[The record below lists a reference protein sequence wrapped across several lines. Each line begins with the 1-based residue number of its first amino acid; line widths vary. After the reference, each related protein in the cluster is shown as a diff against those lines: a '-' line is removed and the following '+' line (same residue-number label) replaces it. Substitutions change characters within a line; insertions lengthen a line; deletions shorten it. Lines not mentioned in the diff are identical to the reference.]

1 MSDLENRKSTAS
13 QNPSARHDSMGAAEV
28 FEQLLEVFRSGNP
41 QPLNDLLS
49 EDAVVE
55 FPFAPP
61 SRPRRVEGKSNIMKY
76 LQAIQGNISITSFS
90 DVEIHRMIDPDC
102 VVVEMTGHGTVL
114 ATGAAYERRYIEVFR
129 TKNGRI
135 QLFRDYWNPQE
146 SPSTGTGIT
155 ERQQPHNDL

>member
-1 MSDLENRKSTAS
+1 MSDLKNPKLTAS
-13 QNPSARHDSMGAAEV
+13 QAQSSRHDSMGAAEV
-28 FEQLLEVFRSGNP
+28 FEQFLEVFRSGNP
-41 QPLNDLLS
+41 QPLNDLLA
-49 EDAVVE
+49 EDAVME

-76 LQAIQGNISITSFS
+76 LQAIQGNITVTSFS

-114 ATGAAYERRYIEVFR
+114 ATGAAYDRRYIDVFR

-146 SPSTGTGIT
+146 SPSTGSQG
-155 ERQQPHNDL
+155 